1 MESEVESGV
10 ESEAMGPEDASTCTY
25 VLNVDDSEGT
35 TTASLEDNGEELAVP
50 PMLQAKLFSNLVDD
64 IHMME
69 HPHKRDLPRCDSR
82 Q

>member
-35 TTASLEDNGEELAVP
+35 PTASLEDNGEELAVDG
-50 PMLQAKLFSNLVDD
+50 AKGRVPCVARDADTIVALVASYTRTTQ
-64 IHMME
+64 HGG
-69 HPHKRDLPRCDSR
+69 
-82 Q
+82 